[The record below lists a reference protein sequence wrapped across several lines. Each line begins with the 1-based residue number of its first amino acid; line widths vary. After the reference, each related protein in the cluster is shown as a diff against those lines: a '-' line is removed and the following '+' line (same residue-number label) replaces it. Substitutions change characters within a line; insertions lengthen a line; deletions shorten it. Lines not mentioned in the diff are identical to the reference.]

1 MFTPNNEKILWNK
14 KEKSIT
20 FKGCNEFN
28 GVGEEP
34 YGRLIIDS
42 LMTPTQV
49 KDSGSFKVEVFK
61 DQGLTQKIAY

>member
-42 LMTPTQV
+42 LMTPT
-49 KDSGSFKVEVFK
+49 
-61 DQGLTQKIAY
+61 